1 MEKVETRSKR
11 RSSEPSGGG
20 VRGLD
25 VRGARGLCRWKPG
38 GETSRSGDTHTN
50 ATRRECDDD
59 TLGRCDDEFPQNF
72 RGSRTLTLR
81 SGLRFKSPRLT
92 GDPLLPLSFTRREM
106 ARARGTSSADMTDK
120 AVGSF
125 EFWRQQLTV

>member
-20 VRGLD
+20 VRGLE
-25 VRGARGLCRWKPG
+25 VRGARGLCRWEPG
-38 GETSRSGDTHTN
+38 GETSPSGDTHTN

-81 SGLRFKSPRLT
+81 SGLRFKSPRLNYWRPT
-92 GDPLLPLSFTRREM
+92 TTAVFHEKRNGS
-106 ARARGTSSADMTDK
+106 RAGHLER
-120 AVGSF
+120 
-125 EFWRQQLTV
+125 